1 MVFLRRRMDY
11 KGYKC
16 RRGCTDLPPRTD
28 LPLRR
33 GLSPRTDYTGHKSR
47 RFEILPN
54 VILTMALRRQSDFT

>member
-1 MVFLRRRMDY
+1 MAFLRRRMDY
-11 KGYKC
+11 KGYKY
-16 RRGCTDLPPRTD
+16 RRGCTD